1 LAQDPDH
8 GRVVDKQLSRDS
20 SPVPLV
26 DRGLTI
32 GHAGMML
39 KPAAVIAGAFLL
51 AALSLSA
58 CNERRFITLP
68 DGATSV
74 RIGSI
79 FSTSIDHWTVTV
91 KNKHGRI
98 SDKMFAVGDNPRAN
112 IYVTSSDQLVVIGK
126 GGEAAFY
133 QVPMNAAP
141 VVLNGQH
148 AQLRDKRSETWH
160 YVGAIENGGFKRTAE
175 CIPLLGEGRSPY
187 RKRFQS
193 DHFC

>member
-1 LAQDPDH
+1 
-8 GRVVDKQLSRDS
+8 
-20 SPVPLV
+20 
-26 DRGLTI
+26 
-32 GHAGMML
+32 MML

-112 IYVTSSDQLVVIGK
+112 IYVTSSDQLVVKERAVKPHFIK
-126 GGEAAFY
+126 
-133 QVPMNAAP
+133 
-141 VVLNGQH
+141 
-148 AQLRDKRSETWH
+148 
-160 YVGAIENGGFKRTAE
+160 
-175 CIPLLGEGRSPY
+175 
-187 RKRFQS
+187 FQ
-193 DHFC
+193 